1 MLTLE
6 QVVSKLR
13 KELRENYQS
22 IGDTMIAGGCTNQEQ
37 YKYMVGQAH
46 AYQSI
51 DTALTDILN
60 EKETKEKKEDEQS
73 RDNVIDVD
81 FNGSS
86 ED

>member
-6 QVVSKLR
+6 TLVSKLR
-13 KELRENYQS
+13 KELRDNYQS
-22 IGDTMIAGGCTNQEQ
+22 IGDTMIGGGAQDYEQ
-37 YKYMVGQAH
+37 YKYLLGQAH
-46 AYQSI
+46 AYQSM
-51 DTALTDILN
+51 DQALTDILN
-60 EKETKEKKEDEQS
+60 EKEKKEKKEDEQS

>member
-6 QVVSKLR
+6 TLVHKLR
-13 KELRENYQS
+13 EELKDNYQS

-51 DTALTDILN
+51 DSALTEILN
-60 EKETKEKKEDEQS
+60 ETDKKGEKKKE
-73 RDNVIDVD
+73 
-81 FNGSS
+81 
-86 ED
+86 

>member
-6 QVVSKLR
+6 ILVHKLR
-13 KELRENYQS
+13 KELKENYQS

-46 AYQSI
+46 ACQSI
-51 DTALTDILN
+51 DSALTDMLN
-60 EKETKEKKEDEQS
+60 EKEETKENEEDEQS
-73 RDNVIDVD
+73 NDNVIPFGRD
-81 FNGSS
+81 S

>member
-6 QVVSKLR
+6 ILVHKLR
-13 KELRENYQS
+13 KELKENYQS

-51 DTALTDILN
+51 DSALTDILN
-60 EKETKEKKEDEQS
+60 EKEETKENEEDEQS
-73 RDNVIDVD
+73 NDNVIPFGRD
-81 FNGSS
+81 S

>member
-6 QVVSKLR
+6 ILVHKLR
-13 KELRENYQS
+13 KELKENYQS

-51 DTALTDILN
+51 DSALTDMLN
-60 EKETKEKKEDEQS
+60 EKEETKENEEDEQS
-73 RDNVIDVD
+73 NDNVIPFGRD
-81 FNGSS
+81 S

>member
-6 QVVSKLR
+6 VLVHKLR

-51 DTALTDILN
+51 DSALTDILN
-60 EKETKEKKEDEQS
+60 EKEETKENEEDEQS
-73 RDNVIDVD
+73 NDNVIPFGRD
-81 FNGSS
+81 S

>member
-6 QVVSKLR
+6 VLVHKLR

-46 AYQSI
+46 AYQSM

-60 EKETKEKKEDEQS
+60 EKEETKENEEDEQS
-73 RDNVIDVD
+73 NDNVIPFGRD
-81 FNGSS
+81 S

>member
-6 QVVSKLR
+6 TLVHKLR

-51 DTALTDILN
+51 DSALTDILN
-60 EKETKEKKEDEQS
+60 EKEETKENEEDEQS
-73 RDNVIDVD
+73 NDNVIPFGRD
-81 FNGSS
+81 S